1 MSYRDKLRP
10 GKRINAFYLESD
22 SDIEEVEGLQS
33 PDSKRVYLYE
43 WDNTSQ
49 KVVGKWVTQ
58 ENQNEIE

>member
-1 MSYRDKLRP
+1 MNYRDKLRP

-58 ENQNEIE
+58 ENQNELE

>member
-58 ENQNEIE
+58 ENQNELE